1 MQTNVIL
8 TGSAV
13 PNADSAFSA
22 PLQITPNVH
31 LVIAWSPVVR
41 DADFRR
47 ALEIGLAKGSD
58 GFFLAR
64 GRLTRLCGR
73 SRPCLPRRLISAALV
88 RIATDARLALALQR
102 RVLVD
107 NRLVDNRR
115 VPKTG
120 HASSSRV

>member
-8 TGSAV
+8 TGAAV
-13 PNADSAFSA
+13 PKADSALAA
-22 PLQITPNVH
+22 PLQIPPDVH

-73 SRPCLPRRLISAALV
+73 TRLFAIFLIFEFGLPYTGLYRVSPAAPQQT
-88 RIATDARLALALQR
+88 IEFMG
-102 RVLVD
+102 
-107 NRLVDNRR
+107 
-115 VPKTG
+115 K
-120 HASSSRV
+120 